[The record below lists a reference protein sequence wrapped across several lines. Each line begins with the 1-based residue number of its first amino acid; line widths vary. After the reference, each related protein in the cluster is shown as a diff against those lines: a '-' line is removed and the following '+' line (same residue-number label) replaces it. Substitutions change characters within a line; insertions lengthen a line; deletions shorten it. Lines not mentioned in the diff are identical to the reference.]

1 MGGTVPLAI
10 CCIEKIVYEFIA
22 SNVKFIPFRNKI
34 CCRHHI
40 LKRWFYDEAVG
51 TLLEENASTYQLR
64 AYFLVQMF
72 VKLVVAEQT
81 PSEQCEGHQ
90 DDGSNGTK
98 QVTLEIWN

>member
-1 MGGTVPLAI
+1 MEGTAPLAI
-10 CCIEKIVYEFIA
+10 CYIEKVVYEFIA

-51 TLLEENASTYQLR
+51 ALLEENASAYQLW

-81 PSEQCEGHQ
+81 PSKQCEGHQ
-90 DDGSNGTK
+90 DDGGNGTK
-98 QVTLEIWN
+98 QVTLEIWK

>member
-1 MGGTVPLAI
+1 MT
-10 CCIEKIVYEFIA
+10 
-22 SNVKFIPFRNKI
+22 
-34 CCRHHI
+34 
-40 LKRWFYDEAVG
+40 DDM
-51 TLLEENASTYQLR
+51 TLLEENASTYQLW

-72 VKLVVAEQT
+72 VKLVVAKQT